1 MDSRVVPVRR
11 AALAFILITVFL
23 DILAF
28 GMIIPV
34 LPHLL
39 ASFLEGDLSR
49 TAVVH
54 GLFASSF
61 MVMQFIFSPVQGA
74 LSDRFGRRPII
85 LLSNLGLGLDFLLMA
100 VAQTLPLLF
109 IGRVLSGI
117 TSASFSTANAYIA
130 DVTPPQDRAAA
141 YGKIGM
147 AFGIGFVLAPAVG
160 GLIGDANP
168 RLPFWIAA
176 GLSIANFCYG
186 WFVLPESLP
195 LERRAPFSW
204 KRANPIA
211 SLSFLAHHP
220 EVFALAGVLFL
231 MQLAHIV
238 YPSVFVLYADYRF
251 DWGPKM
257 VGYTLAGVGI
267 LSVIVQGGL
276 IKRFIARF
284 GERKTLLL
292 GLAFGA
298 AGFLLYGLAPSGAWF
313 WAAMPIAALWGIATP
328 AAQSLMTRQVAPNEQ
343 GRLQGAIVSLS
354 SVAGILGPTIFTR
367 AFSDA
372 AGRGPDNAWVGITFW
387 LAAAMLL
394 TGRWLAW
401 RATRLASEATP
412 PA

>member
-1 MDSRVVPVRR
+1 MRR
-11 AALAFILITVFL
+11 AALAFVFVTVLL

-39 ASFLEGDLSR
+39 ASFLEGNLAR
-49 TAVVH
+49 TAIVH

-61 MVMQFIFSPVQGA
+61 MVMQFVFSPVQGA
-74 LSDRFGRRPII
+74 LSDRFGRRPVI

-130 DVTPPQDRAAA
+130 DVTAPADRAAA
-141 YGKIGM
+141 YGKLGM

-176 GLSIANFCYG
+176 GLSLANFCYG
-186 WFVLPESLP
+186 YFVLPESLP
-195 LERRAPFSW
+195 PDRRSPFSW
-204 KRANPIA
+204 RRANPVA
-211 SLSFLAHHP
+211 SLSFLSHHP
-220 EVFALAGVLFL
+220 EVFALAGVVFL

-238 YPSVFVLYADYRF
+238 YPSVFVLYSDYRF
-251 DWGPKM
+251 DWGAKT
-257 VGYTLAGVGI
+257 VGFTLAGVGV
-267 LSVIVQGGL
+267 LSIIVQGGL
-276 IKRFIARF
+276 IKRFIKAF
-284 GERKTLLL
+284 GERRTLLL
-292 GLAFGA
+292 GLAFGTT
-298 AGFLLYGLAPSGAWF
+298 GFVLYGLAPSGAWF
-313 WAAMPIAALWGIATP
+313 WAAMPVAALWGIATP
-328 AAQSLMTRQVAPNEQ
+328 AAQALMTRQVSPTEQ
-343 GRLQGAIVSLS
+343 GRLQGSIVSLS

-372 AGRGPDNAWVGITFW
+372 ASRGPHNPWVGITFW
-387 LAAAMLL
+387 LAAAMLAAGL
-394 TGRWLAW
+394 LLAW
-401 RATRLASEATP
+401 RATTSDP
-412 PA
+412 H

>member
-1 MDSRVVPVRR
+1 MDSATTGVPVRR
-11 AALAFILITVFL
+11 AALAFVFVTVLL

-39 ASFLEGDLSR
+39 ASFLEGNLAR
-49 TAVVH
+49 TAIVH

-61 MVMQFIFSPVQGA
+61 MVMQFVFSPVQGA
-74 LSDRFGRRPII
+74 LSDRFGRRPVI

-130 DVTPPQDRAAA
+130 DVTAPADRAAA
-141 YGKIGM
+141 YGKLGM

-176 GLSIANFCYG
+176 GLSLANFCYG
-186 WFVLPESLP
+186 YFVLPESLP
-195 LERRAPFSW
+195 PDRRSPFSW
-204 KRANPIA
+204 RRANPVA
-211 SLSFLAHHP
+211 SLSFLSHHP
-220 EVFALAGVLFL
+220 EVFALAGVVFL

-238 YPSVFVLYADYRF
+238 YPSVFVLYSDYRF
-251 DWGPKM
+251 DWGAKT
-257 VGYTLAGVGI
+257 VGFTLAGVGV
-267 LSVIVQGGL
+267 LSIIVQGGL
-276 IKRFIARF
+276 IKRFIKAF
-284 GERKTLLL
+284 GERRTLLL
-292 GLAFGA
+292 GLAFGTT
-298 AGFLLYGLAPSGAWF
+298 GFVLYGLAPSGAWF
-313 WAAMPIAALWGIATP
+313 WAAMPVAALWGIATP
-328 AAQSLMTRQVAPNEQ
+328 AAQALMTRQVSPTEQ
-343 GRLQGAIVSLS
+343 GRLQGSIVSLS

-372 AGRGPDNAWVGITFW
+372 ASRGPHNPWVGITFW
-387 LAAAMLL
+387 LAAAMLAAGL
-394 TGRWLAW
+394 LLAW
-401 RATRLASEATP
+401 RATREDP
-412 PA
+412 N

>member
-1 MDSRVVPVRR
+1 MDSATTGVPVRR
-11 AALAFILITVFL
+11 AALAFVFVTVLL

-39 ASFLEGDLSR
+39 ASFLEGNLAR
-49 TAVVH
+49 TAIVH

-61 MVMQFIFSPVQGA
+61 MVMQFVFSPVQGA
-74 LSDRFGRRPII
+74 LSDRFGRRPVI

-130 DVTPPQDRAAA
+130 DVTAPADRAAA
-141 YGKIGM
+141 YGKLGM

-176 GLSIANFCYG
+176 GLSLANFCYG
-186 WFVLPESLP
+186 YFVLPESLP
-195 LERRAPFSW
+195 PDRRSPFSW
-204 KRANPIA
+204 RRANPVA
-211 SLSFLAHHP
+211 SLSFLSHHP
-220 EVFALAGVLFL
+220 EVSALAGVVFL

-238 YPSVFVLYADYRF
+238 YPSVFVLYSDYRF
-251 DWGPKM
+251 DWGAKT
-257 VGYTLAGVGI
+257 VGFTLAGVGV
-267 LSVIVQGGL
+267 LSIIVQGGL
-276 IKRFIARF
+276 IKRFIKAF
-284 GERKTLLL
+284 GERRTLLL
-292 GLAFGA
+292 GLAFGTT
-298 AGFLLYGLAPSGAWF
+298 GFVLYGLAPSGAWF
-313 WAAMPIAALWGIATP
+313 WAAMPVAALWGIATP
-328 AAQSLMTRQVAPNEQ
+328 AAQALMTRQVSPTEQ
-343 GRLQGAIVSLS
+343 GRLQGSIVSLS

-372 AGRGPDNAWVGITFW
+372 ASRGPHNPWVGITFW
-387 LAAAMLL
+387 LAAAMLAAGL
-394 TGRWLAW
+394 LLAW
-401 RATRLASEATP
+401 RATREDP
-412 PA
+412 N

>member
-1 MDSRVVPVRR
+1 MDSATTGVPVRR
-11 AALAFILITVFL
+11 AALAFVFVTVLL

-39 ASFLEGDLSR
+39 ASFLEGNLAR
-49 TAVVH
+49 TAIVH

-61 MVMQFIFSPVQGA
+61 MVMQFVFSPVQGA
-74 LSDRFGRRPII
+74 LSDRFGRRPVI

-130 DVTPPQDRAAA
+130 DVTAPADRAAA
-141 YGKIGM
+141 YGKLGM

-176 GLSIANFCYG
+176 GLSLANFCYG
-186 WFVLPESLP
+186 YFVLPESLP
-195 LERRAPFSW
+195 PDRRSPFSW
-204 KRANPIA
+204 RRANPVA
-211 SLSFLAHHP
+211 SLSFLSHHP
-220 EVFALAGVLFL
+220 EVFALAGVVFL

-238 YPSVFVLYADYRF
+238 YPSVFVLYSDYRF
-251 DWGPKM
+251 DWGAKT
-257 VGYTLAGVGI
+257 VGFTLAGVGV
-267 LSVIVQGGL
+267 LSIIVQGGL
-276 IKRFIARF
+276 IKRFIKAF
-284 GERKTLLL
+284 GERRTLLL
-292 GLAFGA
+292 GLAFGTT
-298 AGFLLYGLAPSGAWF
+298 GFVLYGLAPSGAWF
-313 WAAMPIAALWGIATP
+313 WAAMPVAALWGIATP
-328 AAQSLMTRQVAPNEQ
+328 AAQALMTRQVSPTEQ
-343 GRLQGAIVSLS
+343 GRLQGSIVSLS

-372 AGRGPDNAWVGITFW
+372 ASRGPHNPWVGVTFW
-387 LAAAMLL
+387 LAAAMLAAGL
-394 TGRWLAW
+394 LLAW
-401 RATRLASEATP
+401 RATREDP
-412 PA
+412 N

>member
-1 MDSRVVPVRR
+1 MDSAPTGVPVRR
-11 AALAFILITVFL
+11 AALAFVFVTVLL

-39 ASFLEGDLSR
+39 ASFLEGNLAR
-49 TAVVH
+49 TAIVH

-61 MVMQFIFSPVQGA
+61 MVMQFVFSPVQGA
-74 LSDRFGRRPII
+74 LSDRFGRRPVI

-130 DVTPPQDRAAA
+130 DVTAPADRAAA
-141 YGKIGM
+141 YGKLGM

-176 GLSIANFCYG
+176 GLSLANFCYG
-186 WFVLPESLP
+186 YFVLPESLP
-195 LERRAPFSW
+195 PDRRSPFSW
-204 KRANPIA
+204 RRANPVA
-211 SLSFLAHHP
+211 SLSFLSHHP
-220 EVFALAGVLFL
+220 EVFALAGVVFL

-238 YPSVFVLYADYRF
+238 YPSVFVLYSDYRF
-251 DWGPKM
+251 DWGAKT
-257 VGYTLAGVGI
+257 VGFTLAGVGV
-267 LSVIVQGGL
+267 LSIIVQGGL
-276 IKRFIARF
+276 IKRFIKAF
-284 GERKTLLL
+284 GERRTLLL
-292 GLAFGA
+292 GLAFGTT
-298 AGFLLYGLAPSGAWF
+298 GFVLYGLAPSGAWF
-313 WAAMPIAALWGIATP
+313 WAAMPVAALWGIATP
-328 AAQSLMTRQVAPNEQ
+328 AAQALMTRQVSPTEQ
-343 GRLQGAIVSLS
+343 GRLQGSIVSLS

-372 AGRGPDNAWVGITFW
+372 ASRGPHNPWVGVTFW
-387 LAAAMLL
+387 LAAAMLAAGL
-394 TGRWLAW
+394 LLAW
-401 RATRLASEATP
+401 RATREDP
-412 PA
+412 N

>member
-1 MDSRVVPVRR
+1 MRR
-11 AALAFILITVFL
+11 AALAFVFVTVLL

-39 ASFLEGDLSR
+39 ASFLEGNLAR
-49 TAVVH
+49 TAIVH

-61 MVMQFIFSPVQGA
+61 MVMQFVFSPVQGA
-74 LSDRFGRRPII
+74 LSDRFGRRPVI

-130 DVTPPQDRAAA
+130 DVTAPADRAAA
-141 YGKIGM
+141 YGKLGM

-176 GLSIANFCYG
+176 GLSLANFCYG
-186 WFVLPESLP
+186 YFVLPESLP
-195 LERRAPFSW
+195 PDRRSPFSW
-204 KRANPIA
+204 RRANPVA
-211 SLSFLAHHP
+211 SLSFLSHHP
-220 EVFALAGVLFL
+220 EVFALAGVVFL

-238 YPSVFVLYADYRF
+238 YPSVFVLYSDYRF
-251 DWGPKM
+251 DWGAKT
-257 VGYTLAGVGI
+257 VGFTLAGVGV
-267 LSVIVQGGL
+267 LSIIVQGGL
-276 IKRFIARF
+276 IKRFIKAF
-284 GERKTLLL
+284 GERRTLLL
-292 GLAFGA
+292 GLAFGTT
-298 AGFLLYGLAPSGAWF
+298 GFVLYGLAPSGAWF
-313 WAAMPIAALWGIATP
+313 WAAMPVAALWGIATP
-328 AAQSLMTRQVAPNEQ
+328 AAQALMTRQVSPTEQ
-343 GRLQGAIVSLS
+343 GRLQGSIVSLS

-372 AGRGPDNAWVGITFW
+372 ASRGPHNPWVGITFW
-387 LAAAMLL
+387 LAAAMLAAGL
-394 TGRWLAW
+394 LLAW
-401 RATRLASEATP
+401 RATREDP
-412 PA
+412 N

>member
-1 MDSRVVPVRR
+1 MDSATTGVPVRR
-11 AALAFILITVFL
+11 AALAFVFVTVLL

-39 ASFLEGDLSR
+39 ASFLEGNLAR
-49 TAVVH
+49 TAIVH

-61 MVMQFIFSPVQGA
+61 MVMQFVFSPVQGA
-74 LSDRFGRRPII
+74 LSYRFGRRPVI

-130 DVTPPQDRAAA
+130 DVTAPADRAAA
-141 YGKIGM
+141 YGKLGM

-176 GLSIANFCYG
+176 GLSLANFCYG
-186 WFVLPESLP
+186 YFVLPESLP
-195 LERRAPFSW
+195 PDRRSPFSW
-204 KRANPIA
+204 RRANPVA
-211 SLSFLAHHP
+211 SLSFLSHHP
-220 EVFALAGVLFL
+220 EVFALAGVVFL

-238 YPSVFVLYADYRF
+238 YPSVFVLYSDYRF
-251 DWGPKM
+251 DWGAKT
-257 VGYTLAGVGI
+257 VGFTLAGVGV
-267 LSVIVQGGL
+267 LSIIVQGGL
-276 IKRFIARF
+276 IKRFIKAF
-284 GERKTLLL
+284 GERRTLLL
-292 GLAFGA
+292 GLAFGTT
-298 AGFLLYGLAPSGAWF
+298 GFVLYGLAPSGAWF
-313 WAAMPIAALWGIATP
+313 WAAMPVAALWGIATP
-328 AAQSLMTRQVAPNEQ
+328 AAQALMTRQVSPTEQ
-343 GRLQGAIVSLS
+343 GRLQGSIVSLS

-372 AGRGPDNAWVGITFW
+372 ASRGPHNPWVGITFW
-387 LAAAMLL
+387 LAAAMLAAGL
-394 TGRWLAW
+394 LLAW
-401 RATRLASEATP
+401 RATREDP
-412 PA
+412 N

>member
-1 MDSRVVPVRR
+1 MDSSVVPVRR

-61 MVMQFIFSPVQGA
+61 MVMQFVFSPVQGA

-85 LLSNLGLGLDFLLMA
+85 LLSNLGLGLDFILMA

-160 GLIGDANP
+160 GMIGDANP

-176 GLSIANFCYG
+176 GLSLANFCYG

-195 LERRAPFSW
+195 LERRTPFSW
-204 KRANPIA
+204 KRANPVA

-257 VGYTLAGVGI
+257 VGYTLTGVGI

-284 GERKTLLL
+284 GERRTLLL
-292 GLAFGA
+292 GLGFGA
-298 AGFLLYGLAPSGAWF
+298 LGFVLYGLAPGGAWF

-328 AAQSLMTRQVAPNEQ
+328 AAQALMTRQVLPTEQ
-343 GRLQGAIVSLS
+343 GRLQGSIVSLS
-354 SVAGILGPTIFTR
+354 SVAGIIGPTIFTR

-372 AGRGPDNAWVGITFW
+372 AGRGPGNPWVGITFW

-394 TGRWLAW
+394 AGLLLAW
-401 RATRLASEATP
+401 RATRSDP
-412 PA
+412 H